1 MKSILIILICFS
13 ISIGYAQFDI
23 LEKVKDKVED
33 KAEEKTDEAIDKTI
47 DEATENQDEEK
58 KDENSAEK
66 ESNDEGN
73 VSKNST
79 TTVKEEELKSFSK
92 YDFIPGDQ
100 VLFYED
106 FSQDNIGDFPA
117 LWNTNSSGEVVTLN
131 NYPSHWFQVGNG
143 GTFMPD
149 MKGSFGENFTLEYDL
164 VYAPASPTNETQYN
178 IEFISGKGED
188 EGIDALV
195 PGNGGCSFA
204 INGGSVSISG
214 WKDQNYGNVNNT
226 KDVNI
231 LSNSKNEKVRV
242 SFSFQKQRVR
252 FWLNEEKIYDLPKL
266 LGSDLVIDHIR
277 FSTGQTDDQKP
288 FLYIT
293 NLRIA
298 TGKPDMRSKLL
309 TEGKLV
315 THGILFDVNSDKI
328 KPESYG
334 TLKEIA
340 NVLKEN
346 SSVKV
351 KIVGH
356 TDSDGDDASNLD
368 LSKRRAASVKNTLN
382 SEFGI
387 DGSRIET
394 DGKGESQPVTD
405 NNSQEGKANN
415 RRVELIKL

>member
-13 ISIGYAQFDI
+13 ISAGFAQFDI
-23 LEKVKDKVED
+23 LEKVKDKVEE

-58 KDENSAEK
+58 KDENSAEEK
-66 ESNDEGN
+66 SEDEGN
-73 VSKNST
+73 ISEKSSET
-79 TTVKEEELKSFSK
+79 TKEEELKSFSK

-131 NYPSHWFQVGNG
+131 NYPGHWFQVGNTG
-143 GTFMPD
+143 VFLPD
-149 MKGSFGENFTLEYDL
+149 TKGSFGENFTLEYDL
-164 VYAPASPTNETQYN
+164 VYAPTAVTNLPDYN
-178 IEFISGKGED
+178 LEFISGKSEGEI
-188 EGIDALV
+188 IDAYV
-195 PGNGGCSFA
+195 PGNGGCSFTMGA
-204 INGGSVSISG
+204 YSSSVTG
-214 WKDQNYGNVNNT
+214 WKDQNYGDISNN
-226 KDVNI
+226 KDITI
-231 LSNSKNEKVRV
+231 LNNNKSRKVRV

-252 FWLNEEKIYDLPKL
+252 FWLNEEKIYDLPRL
-266 LGSDLVIDHIR
+266 LGSGLVIDRIR
-277 FSTGQTDDQKP
+277 FSTGETDDQKP
-288 FLYIT
+288 YLYIT
-293 NLRIA
+293 NLRVA

-315 THGILFDVNSDKI
+315 THGILFDVNSDII

-387 DGSRIET
+387 DSSRMET